1 MSDHGRFIWYE
12 LATSDVAGAKAFYPG
27 LMGWDVDETSGAAM
41 DYTIVGPGGVG
52 VGGIAKLQADMAA
65 AGVPPHWLGYV
76 AVDDV
81 DAAAAKV
88 TALGGAVQVGPMD
101 IPGIGRFAVIA
112 DPTGAAIA
120 VMTPVPPQTPRPQLG
135 LDAPGNVGW
144 HELYAGDLEKAF
156 AFYAALFGW
165 KKDSDMDMG
174 PMGVYRVFDE
184 GEHKEMGDGGMMTKA
199 PHMPVSSWNFY
210 FNVDSIKA
218 ACERV
223 KAEGGKVLN
232 GPMQV
237 PGGSWIIQGQ
247 DPQGA
252 MFSLVS
258 RDE

>member
-65 AGVPPHWLGYV
+65 AGVSPHWLGYV

-174 PMGVYRVFDE
+174 PMGAYRLFSNQTGQV
-184 GEHKEMGDGGMMTKA
+184 GGMMKKPDNMPA
-199 PHMPVSSWNFY
+199 PAWLYYV
-210 FNVDSIKA
+210 NVGDIDQA
-218 ACERV
+218 AARIS
-223 KAEGGKVLN
+223 AGGGQVMN
-232 GPMQV
+232 GPMEV
-237 PGGSWIIQGQ
+237 PGGGWIVQAG

-252 MFSLVS
+252 MFAVVGKKAA
-258 RDE
+258 